1 MRSDTITMEKE
12 IAELE
17 ANEQAMN
24 DAHTAMALEVGRLG
38 RLLGEAEA
46 REQRLQAKLIT
57 QIEAGVIPAACVE
70 SCVVYKLIT

>member
-1 MRSDTITMEKE
+1 MRSDAITMEKE

-24 DAHTAMALEVGRLG
+24 DAHTAMALEIGRLG

-46 REQRLQAKLIT
+46 REAKLIT
-57 QIEAGVIPAACVE
+57 QLED
-70 SCVVYKLIT
+70 KLRQKDL